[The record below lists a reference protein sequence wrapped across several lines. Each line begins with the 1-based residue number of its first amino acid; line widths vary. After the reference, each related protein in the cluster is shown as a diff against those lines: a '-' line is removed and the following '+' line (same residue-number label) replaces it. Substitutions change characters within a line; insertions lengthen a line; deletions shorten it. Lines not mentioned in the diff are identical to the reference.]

1 MILQALCEYYEACA
15 ARGSGEIARFGY
27 SDAGVSFALSI
38 SWAGELQSVIPLKE
52 EVQRGKKTAYVSKRM
67 VVPEQATRTVGVMA
81 NFLCDNGGYL
91 LGVDAKGKPER
102 TRRCFEA
109 AKKLH
114 LSLLEELEDPAAQA
128 ICAFFRSWNPDT
140 AQENPALTECMDE
153 ITGGALLVFFLP
165 DNRFAQDIPAL
176 QAAWD
181 AHAANE
187 EDAVRMPCLVTG
199 RPDQPIALIHNK
211 IKGVRDAQAVG
222 ATLVGF
228 NAPAYESYG
237 CDKDQGLNAPVS
249 RYAAFAY
256 TTALNKLLADVKHK
270 KQIGDMT
277 VVYWAKN
284 GEDAYADVFSLSL
297 DPQQSDDDEL
307 NSIMGPLSK
316 GEMLDL
322 EAIEPDMP
330 FYILGL
336 SPNAARISVRLFLR
350 STFGE
355 MLKNLAA
362 HYARIDVARAPY
374 EPAYLTPYEL
384 LRETTNPKATN
395 PTPAPLLAG
404 AVLRAILENQKYPEE
419 LCVAVLLRI
428 RAELNITRAKAA
440 ILKGYLIKN
449 RERDE
454 GEIKMALN
462 ESCTDRAYVLGRLF
476 AVLEKAQMDA
486 NPGINTT
493 IKDRYFASACA
504 TPAAVFPTLLKL
516 SRSHIAKAEYGYA
529 SENAIAKLMDLLDAR
544 PFPTR
549 LDLEEESMFYLG
561 YYHQVQTR
569 YQKKNTEE
577 EK

>member
-15 ARGSGEIARFGY
+15 ASGGEIARFGY
-27 SDAGVSFALSI
+27 SDAGVSFALQI
-38 SWAGELQSVIPLKE
+38 SWTGDLLSVIPLKE
-52 EVQRGKKTAYVSKRM
+52 EVRRGKKTVYIPKRM
-67 VVPEQATRTVGVMA
+67 IVPEQATRTVGVMA

-109 AKKLH
+109 AKALH
-114 LSLLEELEDPAAQA
+114 LSLLGDVEDPAARA
-128 ICAFFRSWNPDT
+128 VCAFFTSWNPDT
-140 AQENPALTECMDE
+140 AQDNPVLADSIGE
-153 ITGGALLVFFLP
+153 IMGGALLVFFLP
-165 DNRFAQDIPAL
+165 DDRYAQDVPAL

-181 AHAANE
+181 AHASNE
-187 EDAVRMPCLVTG
+187 ADAVRMPCLVTG
-199 RPDQPIALIHNK
+199 KPDQPVALIHNK

-256 TTALNKLLADVKHK
+256 TTALNKLLADTRHK

-277 VVYWAKN
+277 IVYWAKS
-284 GEDAYADVFSLSL
+284 GETAYADVFSMTL
-297 DPQQSDDDEL
+297 DPRQSDDQKLDAIL
-307 NSIMGPLSK
+307 SPLSR
-316 GEMLDL
+316 GEMLDI
-322 EAIEPDMP
+322 EAIDQDMP
-330 FYILGL
+330 FTILGL

-350 STFGE
+350 GTFGA

-362 HYARIDVARAPY
+362 HYARIDIVRAPY
-374 EPAYLTPYEL
+374 EPTYLTPYEL
-384 LRETTNPKATN
+384 LLETTNRKASS

-404 AVLRAILENQKYPEE
+404 AVLRAILENQKYPEA
-419 LCVAVLLRI
+419 LLTAVLLRI

-440 ILKGYLIKN
+440 ILRGYLIKN

-516 SRSHIAKAEYGYA
+516 SRSHIAKAEYGYV
-529 SENAIAKLMDLLDAR
+529 SENAIAKLMDLLDAK

-577 EK
+577 VK